1 MRFSCA
7 ELLKA
12 FEEGYA
18 ERIHHDIMD
27 GDELTLTG
35 RVLDAAAR
43 GNPFTMSDL
52 SRAATAMW
60 AARERIDKLIKGQQ
74 AMADEHRIRVATGQA
89 QLDDATAR
97 SEEHTSELQ
106 SLMRISYAVFC
117 LKNKKYEQQQMLLQD
132 GIRSH

>member
-89 QLDDATAR
+89 QLDDATA
-97 SEEHTSELQ
+97 
-106 SLMRISYAVFC
+106 LMCQAVEMFHR
-117 LKNKKYEQQQMLLQD
+117 YEAHHLDKAEQD
-132 GIRSH
+132 GEIGRAHV